1 MMVVKMVMKRQI
13 GHQWAVSEIES
24 RISKAF
30 LSFNCSIADL
40 FNLFKNATIKVPRCP
55 FPYMIAQTKK
65 KVTLKLFKTEENH

>member
-1 MMVVKMVMKRQI
+1 MMIRMLVVKMMTTMMKKQI

-40 FNLFKNATIKVPRCP
+40 FNLFKNATIKVPSCP
-55 FPYMIAQTKK
+55 FPYMIAQI
-65 KVTLKLFKTEENH
+65 